1 MPYNNLLVLGFLI
14 ALIGLYGIVF
24 NFKNFLVTMLCI
36 ELTYLGSSLTF
47 IINSVYFFDPAGQ
60 LYSLLL
66 VILAAAEAAVGLG
79 LLIVIFRLERRID
92 FSGYRSLRG

>member
-1 MPYNNLLVLGFLI
+1 M
-14 ALIGLYGIVF
+14 
-24 NFKNFLVTMLCI
+24 MCI

-47 IINSVYFFDPAGQ
+47 IINSVYFFDPVGQ

-92 FSGYRSLRG
+92 FSGFRSLRG